1 MLRRF
6 AEVFAKEVRDVRDII
21 EVRREKRNTE
31 LMQVWR
37 VIAILFALHLSP
49 FTALAQDEP
58 EYRLEIGGGVGLL
71 GYLGDFNGSLTQDL
85 QPAVSVVARY
95 KSNPRWVW
103 TVNLTTGKL
112 KGGSEGEET
121 WYPDPQSLE
130 SDTDR
135 MPPYHFSNQLMDLGL
150 RYEYNFWPYGTG
162 REYYGARRLVPFIAL
177 GLGITFVSADKSV
190 FAGNL
195 PIGAGVKYKIGN
207 RLNLVAEWT
216 MHFTGSDGLDGVSD
230 PYGIKSSGLF
240 KNTDCYSQLRVSVTY
255 DLWAKCKTCHNDR

>member
-1 MLRRF
+1 MRQTLISLF
-6 AEVFAKEVRDVRDII
+6 LLLAALSAKGQQYDDEYKMEV
-21 EVRREKRNTE
+21 
-31 LMQVWR
+31 
-37 VIAILFALHLSP
+37 
-49 FTALAQDEP
+49 
-58 EYRLEIGGGVGLL
+58 GGGVGLMT
-71 GYLGDFNGSLTQDL
+71 YLGDFNSGLFNNA
-85 QPAVSVVARY
+85 QPMASALLKRVLNPYMAVTAQFSY
-95 KSNPRWVW
+95 
-103 TVNLTTGKL
+103 GQL
-112 KGGSEGEET
+112 KGTSKGVKT
-121 WYPDPQSLE
+121 YYPDVQE
-130 SDTDR
+130 AAYD
-135 MPPYHFSNQLMDLGL
+135 FSHALFDLGI

-240 KNTDCYSQLRVSVTY
+240 KNTDCYSLLQLSLTY
-255 DLWAKCKTCHNDR
+255 DLWAKCKTCNSDRD